1 MSTFFLYLK
10 SNKPYIKMLG
20 LSTIKN
26 PLIVHIITE
35 IIVLVGVVF
44 WFSSKQKRLQL
55 QIEKLLLRIE
65 DQEDKIFKLENALE
79 HLYKTLASVPVSTPV
94 QMASAPVSAPVQMA
108 SAPVSAPVQMA
119 SVPVSTPV
127 QMASVPVSTPVQMA
141 SVPVSTPVQM
151 ASVPVSA
158 PVQMASVPVSTPVQM
173 ASALVSTPVQMA
185 SNPPVELDLD
195 QELQEELAD
204 LRMEEITPLQP
215 EQTQNIEELDTAQS
229 LVDMNNTKGNLG
241 RLKNSVKDLLSADLK
256 KENIQ

>member
-1 MSTFFLYLK
+1 
-10 SNKPYIKMLG
+10 
-20 LSTIKN
+20 
-26 PLIVHIITE
+26 
-35 IIVLVGVVF
+35 
-44 WFSSKQKRLQL
+44 
-55 QIEKLLLRIE
+55 
-65 DQEDKIFKLENALE
+65 
-79 HLYKTLASVPVSTPV
+79 
-94 QMASAPVSAPVQMA
+94 
-108 SAPVSAPVQMA
+108 
-119 SVPVSTPV
+119 
-127 QMASVPVSTPVQMA
+127 MA

>member
-1 MSTFFLYLK
+1 
-10 SNKPYIKMLG
+10 MLG

-79 HLYKTLASVPVSTPV
+79 HLYKTLAS
-94 QMASAPVSAPVQMA
+94 
-108 SAPVSAPVQMA
+108 
-119 SVPVSTPV
+119 
-127 QMASVPVSTPVQMA
+127 
-141 SVPVSTPVQM
+141 
-151 ASVPVSA
+151 SVPVSA
-158 PVQMASVPVSTPVQM
+158 
-173 ASALVSTPVQMA
+173 PVQMA

-229 LVDMNNTKGNLG
+229 LVDMNNTKSNLG

>member
-1 MSTFFLYLK
+1 
-10 SNKPYIKMLG
+10 MLG

-79 HLYKTLASVPVSTPV
+79 HLYKTLAS
-94 QMASAPVSAPVQMA
+94 
-108 SAPVSAPVQMA
+108 
-119 SVPVSTPV
+119 
-127 QMASVPVSTPVQMA
+127 
-141 SVPVSTPVQM
+141 
-151 ASVPVSA
+151 SVPVSA
-158 PVQMASVPVSTPVQM
+158 PVQMASSVPVSAPVQM
-173 ASALVSTPVQMA
+173 ASSVPVSAPVQMA

-229 LVDMNNTKGNLG
+229 LVDMNNTKSNLG